1 MKLPLT
7 VTGVGLR
14 IVRVPLRF
22 TLGTS
27 ADTVRAVPLLLLDLR
42 TAEGPIG
49 QAYVFCYTVS
59 GAKAMGAHVEEAVE
73 VIAGSAAAPSAV
85 AQRLARRF
93 ALLGVTGT
101 VRMAL
106 SAIDMALWDAA
117 AKACGQPLATLLGGA
132 PRPLPA
138 YDSRGLGLMPA
149 DALADEA
156 ERLAEAGLRAVKLR
170 LGYPTLFED
179 LAALDAVQQRLG
191 DRVGI
196 MVDYNQALTV
206 AEAMARGH
214 ALDGRG
220 LLWIEEPIAHDN
232 HRGNAQ
238 LARTWQ
244 TPLQAG
250 ENLNGPAAVAELVR
264 TEAADLLMPDVARI
278 GGVTGWMAAAGIAQG
293 AGLPVSSHLM
303 PETSLHL
310 LCATPGAHWLE
321 YVDWADAILAEP
333 LRLVD
338 GAVPASER
346 PGAGLGWDE
355 AKLARL
361 GAG

>member
-1 MKLPLT
+1 MPHAMPLT
-7 VTGVGLR
+7 VSGVGLR

-27 ADTVRAVPLLLLDLR
+27 ADTIRAVPLLLLDLR
-42 TAEGPIG
+42 TAEGPVG
-49 QAYVFCYTVS
+49 QAYLFCYTAS
-59 GAKAMGAHVEEAVE
+59 GARAVGAHVEEAVE
-73 VIAGSAAAPSAV
+73 LIAGTTAAPAAV

-106 SAIDMALWDAA
+106 SAIDMALWDAV
-117 AKACGQPLATLLGGA
+117 AKACEQPLASLLGGV

-170 LGYPTLFED
+170 LGYPTLSED
-179 LAALDAVQQRLG
+179 LAALDAVQRRLG
-191 DRVGI
+191 DRVAV
-196 MVDYNQALTV
+196 MADYNQALTATE
-206 AEAMARGH
+206 AEARGH

-220 LLWIEEPIAHDN
+220 LAWIEEPLDH
-232 HRGNAQ
+232 G
-238 LARTWQ
+238 
-244 TPLQAG
+244 
-250 ENLNGPAAVAELVR
+250 
-264 TEAADLLMPDVARI
+264 AD
-278 GGVTGWMAAAGIAQG
+278 
-293 AGLPVSSHLM
+293 
-303 PETSLHL
+303 
-310 LCATPGAHWLE
+310 
-321 YVDWADAILAEP
+321 
-333 LRLVD
+333 
-338 GAVPASER
+338 R